1 MERQELITILKYLR
15 DNYPDTRF
23 NDAKNIVDSWEAEF
37 GGESAE
43 VVTRAVR
50 FHVRKSR
57 KWPTVAHIR
66 EIIRR
71 NIQGLYETKIAIE
84 TKAIEKESVI
94 AWENT
99 ICQLCPY
106 LQKGQTEPCKICKVE
121 GGRRDDDPRTA
132 GS

>member
-37 GGESAE
+37 GGEPAE
-43 VVTRAVR
+43 VVAKAVR

-84 TKAIEKESVI
+84 IKAIETEKVVS
-94 AWENT
+94 WEDS
-99 ICQLCPY
+99 ICQICPY
-106 LQKGQTEPCKICKVE
+106 LKEGQTEPCKICKCD
-121 GGRRDDDPRTA
+121 GGGKHDDPRTA
-132 GS
+132 GG